1 MVVIISGVGGNELYV
16 LYGQGGSEL
25 PSVTA
30 LVTIAISMYFMI
42 IFVLCLLNRICTLSI
57 VTVHDQYLLDDFG

>member
-1 MVVIISGVGGNELYV
+1 MVVIVSGVGGNVLYV

-25 PSVTA
+25 PSVTP
-30 LVTIAISMYFMI
+30 LVTNAISMYFII

-57 VTVHDQYLLDDFG
+57 VTVHDQ

>member
-1 MVVIISGVGGNELYV
+1 MVVIVSGVGGNVLYV

-25 PSVTA
+25 PSVTP

-42 IFVLCLLNRICTLSI
+42 IFLFCVC
-57 VTVHDQYLLDDFG
+57 

>member
-1 MVVIISGVGGNELYV
+1 MVVIVSGVGGNELYV

-25 PSVTA
+25 PSVTP

-42 IFVLCLLNRICTLSI
+42 FCFKGDLKNNPHERSS
-57 VTVHDQYLLDDFG
+57 HEGG

>member
-25 PSVTA
+25 PSVTP
-30 LVTIAISMYFMI
+30 LVTIAIISVFIM
-42 IFVLCLLNRICTLSI
+42 FVLCYLKITLMS
-57 VTVHDQYLLDDFG
+57 VVPMRGVRVLP

>member
-25 PSVTA
+25 PSVTP
-30 LVTIAISMYFMI
+30 LVIMTNNMYFI
-42 IFVLCLLNRICTLSI
+42 VVFVLCLLNRICTLSI
-57 VTVHDQYLLDDFG
+57 VTVHDQ

>member
-1 MVVIISGVGGNELYV
+1 MVVIVSGVGGNVLYV

-25 PSVTA
+25 PSVTP

-57 VTVHDQYLLDDFG
+57 VTVHDQ

>member
-25 PSVTA
+25 PIVTP
-30 LVTIAISMYFMI
+30 LVIIAIISVFMI
-42 IFVLCLLNRICTLSI
+42 FLFCV
-57 VTVHDQYLLDDFG
+57 Y

>member
-30 LVTIAISMYFMI
+30 LVTIAIISVFIM
-42 IFVLCLLNRICTLSI
+42 FVLSYLKITLMS
-57 VTVHDQYLLDDFG
+57 VVPMRGVRVLP